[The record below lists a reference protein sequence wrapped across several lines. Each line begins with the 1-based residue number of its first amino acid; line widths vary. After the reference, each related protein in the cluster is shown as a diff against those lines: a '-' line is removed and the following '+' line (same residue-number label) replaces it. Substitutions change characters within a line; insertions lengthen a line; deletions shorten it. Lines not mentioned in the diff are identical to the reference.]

1 MMMTQLMQRWQ
12 QVSQYLTDWRDALLA
27 VETTLQ
33 QKDKSYSWQA
43 WLLPTL
49 LGLLFALQNPLLYGM
64 APAYDASLFATMGKM
79 WADGQVLYRDMIDIK
94 GPVIFLL
101 DAVGYAVGGFQGIW
115 LLETVLLIWGLNAL
129 YRTLALWGIAPLS
142 RLAGM
147 LAWMFLYAYRYYY
160 GNMTEDYTF
169 CLGLIAQ
176 YYFVRMLL
184 AERFRWQDALIPA
197 VTFGLIAMLRMNN
210 AAMWCGYYLAIFVY
224 WIWQRRW
231 QDAIRLTISG
241 VVGLLITALPLLAY
255 FVWHGV
261 LGDFWFYSFGI
272 FFGSSYGSGHSLMV
286 GFLGLARTG
295 LLLLLP
301 VLVAVVWQQKHLPD
315 TDNRRPWG
323 VLLATQLTGIAM
335 GIVANSVSGHT
346 YEHYEILFFTSAIL
360 ILPVVIQVA
369 RSGGLS
375 GQIGCRHLQ
384 LAGIATLLL
393 WLGYLLAQHIIFTW
407 SRFESPIPK
416 LTHELLVSLVAG
428 VIFTVALAGVWL
440 VTRSR
445 QLYLPAMLLLV
456 VLSVLMTLLPVTRG
470 LTKGRP
476 FDEVSGQMVEYI
488 KANTGYDD
496 LIWVDGVIP
505 QYYVWTERRPAS
517 SYLFFDNVTPPYDVR
532 TRMMDD
538 LKRNKPKFIIVKLT
552 RMEKVM
558 SGKDRDSTPSFTA
571 YYNYIQEA
579 YQPVS
584 AELPR
589 LYQLK

>member
-1 MMMTQLMQRWQ
+1 MMTQLMQRWQ
-12 QVSQYLTDWRDALLA
+12 QASQYLADRHDSLLA
-27 VETTLQ
+27 AENSLQ
-33 QKDKSYSWQA
+33 QKDKIYNWQA
-43 WLLPTL
+43 WLFPTL

-79 WADGQVLYRDMIDIK
+79 WADGSVLYRDMIDIK

-101 DAVGYAVGGFQGIW
+101 DAVGYAIGGFQGIW

-147 LAWMFLYAYRYYY
+147 LAWLFLYAYRYYY

-176 YYFVRMLL
+176 YHFVRMLL
-184 AERFRWQDALIPA
+184 AERFRWQDAAIPA

-210 AAMWCGYYLAIFVY
+210 AAMWCGYYLTLFIY
-224 WIWQRRW
+224 WAWQRRW
-231 QDAIRLTISG
+231 QDAIKLTISG
-241 VVGLLITALPLLAY
+241 VIGILLTAVPLLAY

-261 LGDFWFYSFGI
+261 LSDFWFYSFGI
-272 FFGSSYGSGHSLMV
+272 FFGNSYGSGHSLMV

-301 VLVAVVWQQKHLPD
+301 VFIGVVWQQQRVA
-315 TDNRRPWG
+315 DNTRPWHI
-323 VLLATQLTGIAM
+323 LLASQLVGLVM

-360 ILPVVIQVA
+360 ILPIVLQAA
-369 RSGGLS
+369 RSGGVDK
-375 GQIGCRHLQ
+375 QIGCRHLQ
-384 LAGIATLLL
+384 LAGIVTLVLL
-393 WLGYLLAQHIIFTW
+393 IGYLLAQHIIFTW

-416 LTHELLVSLVAG
+416 LTYELLVSLAASV
-428 VIFTVALAGVWL
+428 VVTIVLAIVWV

-445 QLYLPAMLLLV
+445 QLYLPAMIGLV
-456 VLSVLMTLLPVTRG
+456 VLALLMVVLPIGRG

-476 FDEVSGQMVEYI
+476 FDDVSAQMVEYI
-488 KANTGYDD
+488 KSHTGYDD
-496 LIWVDGVIP
+496 LIWVDGIIP

-532 TRMMDD
+532 ARMMDD

-558 SGKDRDSTPSFTA
+558 SGKDKDSTPSFMA
-571 YYNYIQEA
+571 YYNYINEA

-584 AELPR
+584 ADLPR
-589 LYQLK
+589 LYQLKQ

>member
-1 MMMTQLMQRWQ
+1 MMTQLMQRWQ
-12 QVSQYLTDWRDALLA
+12 QASQYLADWHDSLLA
-27 VETTLQ
+27 AENSLQ
-33 QKDKSYSWQA
+33 QKDKIYNWQA
-43 WLLPTL
+43 WLFPTL

-79 WADGQVLYRDMIDIK
+79 WADGSVLYRDMIDIK

-101 DAVGYAVGGFQGIW
+101 DAVGYAIGGFQGIW

-147 LAWMFLYAYRYYY
+147 LAWLFLYAYRYYY

-176 YYFVRMLL
+176 YHFVRMLL
-184 AERFRWQDALIPA
+184 AERFRWQDAAIPA

-210 AAMWCGYYLAIFVY
+210 AAMWCGYYLTLFIY
-224 WIWQRRW
+224 WAWQRRW
-231 QDAIRLTISG
+231 QDAIKLTISG
-241 VVGLLITALPLLAY
+241 VIGILLTAVPLLAY

-261 LGDFWFYSFGI
+261 LSDFWFYSFGI
-272 FFGSSYGSGHSLMV
+272 FFGNSYGSGHSLMV

-301 VLVAVVWQQKHLPD
+301 VFIGVVWQQQRVA
-315 TDNRRPWG
+315 DNTRPWHI
-323 VLLATQLTGIAM
+323 LLASQLVGLVM

-360 ILPVVIQVA
+360 ILPIVLQAA
-369 RSGGLS
+369 RSGGVDK
-375 GQIGCRHLQ
+375 QIGCRHLQ
-384 LAGIATLLL
+384 LAGIVTLVLL
-393 WLGYLLAQHIIFTW
+393 IGYLLAQHIIFTW

-416 LTHELLVSLVAG
+416 LTYELLVSLAASV
-428 VIFTVALAGVWL
+428 VVTIVLAIVWV

-445 QLYLPAMLLLV
+445 QLYLPAMIGLV
-456 VLSVLMTLLPVTRG
+456 VLALLMVVLPIGRG

-476 FDEVSGQMVEYI
+476 FDDVSAQMVEYI
-488 KANTGYDD
+488 KSHTGYDD
-496 LIWVDGVIP
+496 LIWVDGIIP

-532 TRMMDD
+532 ARMMDD

-558 SGKDRDSTPSFTA
+558 SGKDNDSTPSFMA
-571 YYNYIQEA
+571 YYNYINEA

-584 AELPR
+584 ADLPR
-589 LYQLK
+589 LYQLKQ

>member
-1 MMMTQLMQRWQ
+1 MMTQLMQRWQ
-12 QVSQYLTDWRDALLA
+12 QASQYLADWHDSLLA
-27 VETTLQ
+27 AENSLQ
-33 QKDKSYSWQA
+33 QKDKIYNWQA
-43 WLLPTL
+43 WLFPTL

-79 WADGQVLYRDMIDIK
+79 WADGSVLYRDMIDIK

-101 DAVGYAVGGFQGIW
+101 DAVGYAIGGFQGIW

-147 LAWMFLYAYRYYY
+147 LAWLFLYAYRYYY

-176 YYFVRMLL
+176 YHFVRMLL
-184 AERFRWQDALIPA
+184 AERFRWQDAAIPA

-210 AAMWCGYYLAIFVY
+210 AAMWCGYYLTLFIY
-224 WIWQRRW
+224 WAWQRRW
-231 QDAIRLTISG
+231 QDAIKLTISG
-241 VVGLLITALPLLAY
+241 VIGILLTAVPLLAY

-261 LGDFWFYSFGI
+261 LSDFWFYSFGI
-272 FFGSSYGSGHSLMV
+272 FFGNSYGSGHSLMV

-301 VLVAVVWQQKHLPD
+301 VFIGVVWQQQRVA
-315 TDNRRPWG
+315 DNTRPWHI
-323 VLLATQLTGIAM
+323 LLASQLVGLVM

-360 ILPVVIQVA
+360 ILPIVLQAA
-369 RSGGLS
+369 RSGGVDK
-375 GQIGCRHLQ
+375 QIGCRHLQ
-384 LAGIATLLL
+384 LAGIVTLVLL
-393 WLGYLLAQHIIFTW
+393 IGYLLAQHIIFTW

-416 LTHELLVSLVAG
+416 LTYELLVSLAASV
-428 VIFTVALAGVWL
+428 VVTIVLAIVWV

-445 QLYLPAMLLLV
+445 QLYLPAMTGLV
-456 VLSVLMTLLPVTRG
+456 VLALLMVVLPIGRG

-476 FDEVSGQMVEYI
+476 FDDVSAQMVEYI
-488 KANTGYDD
+488 KSHTGYDD
-496 LIWVDGVIP
+496 LIWVDGIIP

-532 TRMMDD
+532 ARMMDD

-558 SGKDRDSTPSFTA
+558 SGKDKDSTPSFMA
-571 YYNYIQEA
+571 YYNYINEA

-584 AELPR
+584 ADLPR
-589 LYQLK
+589 LYQLKQ

>member
-1 MMMTQLMQRWQ
+1 MMTQLMQRWQ
-12 QVSQYLTDWRDALLA
+12 QASQYLADWHDSLLA
-27 VETTLQ
+27 AENFLQ
-33 QKDKSYSWQA
+33 QKDKIYNWQA
-43 WLLPTL
+43 WLFPTL

-79 WADGQVLYRDMIDIK
+79 WADGSVLYRDMIDIK

-101 DAVGYAVGGFQGIW
+101 DAVGYAIGGFQGIW

-147 LAWMFLYAYRYYY
+147 LAWLFLYAYRYYY

-176 YYFVRMLL
+176 YHFVRMLL
-184 AERFRWQDALIPA
+184 AERFRWQDAAIPA

-210 AAMWCGYYLAIFVY
+210 AAMWCGYYLTLFIY
-224 WIWQRRW
+224 WAWQRRW
-231 QDAIRLTISG
+231 QDAIKLTISG
-241 VVGLLITALPLLAY
+241 VIGILLTAVPLLAY

-261 LGDFWFYSFGI
+261 LSDFWFYSFGI
-272 FFGSSYGSGHSLMV
+272 FFGNSYGSGHSLMV

-301 VLVAVVWQQKHLPD
+301 VFIGVVWQQQRVA
-315 TDNRRPWG
+315 DNTRPWHI
-323 VLLATQLTGIAM
+323 LLASQLVGLVM

-360 ILPVVIQVA
+360 ILPIVLQAA
-369 RSGGLS
+369 RSGGVDK
-375 GQIGCRHLQ
+375 QIGCRHLQ
-384 LAGIATLLL
+384 LAGIVTLVQLI
-393 WLGYLLAQHIIFTW
+393 GYLQAQPIIFTW

-416 LTHELLVSLVAG
+416 LTYELLVSLAASV
-428 VIFTVALAGVWL
+428 VVTIVLAIVWV

-445 QLYLPAMLLLV
+445 QLYLPAMIGLV
-456 VLSVLMTLLPVTRG
+456 VLALLMVVLPIGRG

-476 FDEVSGQMVEYI
+476 FDDVSAQMVEYI
-488 KANTGYDD
+488 KSHTGYDD
-496 LIWVDGVIP
+496 LIWEDGIIP

-532 TRMMDD
+532 ARMMDD

-558 SGKDRDSTPSFTA
+558 SGKDKDSTPSFMA
-571 YYNYIQEA
+571 YYNYINEA

-584 AELPR
+584 ADLPR
-589 LYQLK
+589 LYQLKQ

>member
-1 MMMTQLMQRWQ
+1 MMTQLMQRWQ
-12 QVSQYLTDWRDALLA
+12 QASQYLADWHDSLLA
-27 VETTLQ
+27 AENSLQ
-33 QKDKSYSWQA
+33 QKDKIYNWQA
-43 WLLPTL
+43 WLFPTL

-79 WADGQVLYRDMIDIK
+79 WADGSVLYRDMIDIK

-101 DAVGYAVGGFQGIW
+101 DAVGYAIGGFQGIW

-129 YRTLALWGIAPLS
+129 YRTLVLWGIAPLS

-147 LAWMFLYAYRYYY
+147 LAWLFLYAYRYYY

-176 YYFVRMLL
+176 YHFVRMLL
-184 AERFRWQDALIPA
+184 AERFRWQDAAIPA

-210 AAMWCGYYLAIFVY
+210 AAMWCGYYLTLFIY
-224 WIWQRRW
+224 WAWQRRW
-231 QDAIRLTISG
+231 QDAIKLTISG
-241 VVGLLITALPLLAY
+241 VIGILLTAVPLLAY

-261 LGDFWFYSFGI
+261 LSDFWFYSFGI
-272 FFGSSYGSGHSLMV
+272 FFGNSYGSGHSLMV

-301 VLVAVVWQQKHLPD
+301 VFIGVVWQQQRVA
-315 TDNRRPWG
+315 DNTRPWHI
-323 VLLATQLTGIAM
+323 LLASQLVGLVM

-360 ILPVVIQVA
+360 ILPIVLQAA
-369 RSGGLS
+369 RSGGVDK
-375 GQIGCRHLQ
+375 QIGCRHLQ
-384 LAGIATLLL
+384 LAGIVTLVLL
-393 WLGYLLAQHIIFTW
+393 IGYLLAQHIIFTW

-416 LTHELLVSLVAG
+416 LTYELLVSLAASV
-428 VIFTVALAGVWL
+428 VVTIVLAIVWV

-445 QLYLPAMLLLV
+445 QLYLPAMTGLV
-456 VLSVLMTLLPVTRG
+456 VLALLMVVLPIGRG

-476 FDEVSGQMVEYI
+476 FDDVSAQMVEYI
-488 KANTGYDD
+488 KSHTGYDD
-496 LIWVDGVIP
+496 LIWVDGIIP

-532 TRMMDD
+532 ARMMDD

-558 SGKDRDSTPSFTA
+558 SGKDKDSTPSFMA
-571 YYNYIQEA
+571 YYNYINEA

-584 AELPR
+584 ADLPR
-589 LYQLK
+589 LYQLKQ

>member
-1 MMMTQLMQRWQ
+1 MTACWLQKI
-12 QVSQYLTDWRDALLA
+12 
-27 VETTLQ
+27 LQ
-33 QKDKSYSWQA
+33 QKDKIYNWQA
-43 WLLPTL
+43 WLFPTL

-79 WADGQVLYRDMIDIK
+79 WADGSVLYRDMIDIK

-101 DAVGYAVGGFQGIW
+101 DAVGYAIGGFQGIW

-147 LAWMFLYAYRYYY
+147 LAWLFLYAYRYYY

-176 YYFVRMLL
+176 YHFVRMLL
-184 AERFRWQDALIPA
+184 AERFRWQDAAIPA

-210 AAMWCGYYLAIFVY
+210 AAMWCGYYLTLFIY
-224 WIWQRRW
+224 WAWQRRW
-231 QDAIRLTISG
+231 QDAIKLTISG
-241 VVGLLITALPLLAY
+241 VIGILLTAVPLLAY

-261 LGDFWFYSFGI
+261 LSDFWFYSFGI
-272 FFGSSYGSGHSLMV
+272 FFGNSYGSGHSLMV

-301 VLVAVVWQQKHLPD
+301 VFIGVVWQQQRVA
-315 TDNRRPWG
+315 DNTRPWHI
-323 VLLATQLTGIAM
+323 LLASQLVGLVM

-360 ILPVVIQVA
+360 ILPIVLQAA
-369 RSGGLS
+369 RSGGVDK
-375 GQIGCRHLQ
+375 QIGCRHLQ
-384 LAGIATLLL
+384 LAGIVTLVLL
-393 WLGYLLAQHIIFTW
+393 IGYLLAQHIIFTW

-416 LTHELLVSLVAG
+416 LTYELLVSLAASV
-428 VIFTVALAGVWL
+428 VVTIVLAIVWV

-445 QLYLPAMLLLV
+445 QLYLPAMTGLV
-456 VLSVLMTLLPVTRG
+456 VLALLMVVLPIGRG

-476 FDEVSGQMVEYI
+476 FDDVSAQMVEYI
-488 KANTGYDD
+488 KSHTSYDD
-496 LIWVDGVIP
+496 LIWVDGIIP

-532 TRMMDD
+532 ARMMDD

-558 SGKDRDSTPSFTA
+558 SGKDNDSTPSFMA
-571 YYNYIQEA
+571 YYNYINEA

-584 AELPR
+584 ADLPR
-589 LYQLK
+589 LYQLKQ

>member
-1 MMMTQLMQRWQ
+1 MMTQLMQRWQ
-12 QVSQYLTDWRDALLA
+12 QASQYLADWHDSLLA
-27 VETTLQ
+27 AENSLQ
-33 QKDKSYSWQA
+33 QKDKIYNWQA
-43 WLLPTL
+43 WLFPTL

-79 WADGQVLYRDMIDIK
+79 WADGSVLYRDMIDIK

-101 DAVGYAVGGFQGIW
+101 DAVGYAIGGFQGIW

-147 LAWMFLYAYRYYY
+147 LAWLFLYAYRYYY

-176 YYFVRMLL
+176 YHFVRMLL
-184 AERFRWQDALIPA
+184 AERFRWQDAAIPA

-210 AAMWCGYYLAIFVY
+210 AAMWCGYYLTLFIY
-224 WIWQRRW
+224 WAWQRRW
-231 QDAIRLTISG
+231 QDAIKLTISG
-241 VVGLLITALPLLAY
+241 VIGILLTAVPLLAY

-261 LGDFWFYSFGI
+261 LSDFWFYSFGI
-272 FFGSSYGSGHSLMV
+272 FFGNSYGSGHSLMV

-301 VLVAVVWQQKHLPD
+301 VFIGVVWQQQRVA
-315 TDNRRPWG
+315 DNTRPWHI
-323 VLLATQLTGIAM
+323 LLASQLVGLVM

-360 ILPVVIQVA
+360 ILPIVLQAA
-369 RSGGLS
+369 RSGGVDK
-375 GQIGCRHLQ
+375 QIGCRHLQ
-384 LAGIATLLL
+384 LAGIVTLLL
-393 WLGYLLAQHIIFTW
+393 LIGYLLAQHIIFTW

-416 LTHELLVSLVAG
+416 LTYELLVSLAASV
-428 VIFTVALAGVWL
+428 VVTIVLAIVWV

-445 QLYLPAMLLLV
+445 QLYLPAMTGLV
-456 VLSVLMTLLPVTRG
+456 VLALLMVVLPIGRG

-476 FDEVSGQMVEYI
+476 FDDVSAQMVEYI
-488 KANTGYDD
+488 KSHTGYDD
-496 LIWVDGVIP
+496 LIWVDGIIP

-532 TRMMDD
+532 ARMMDD

-558 SGKDRDSTPSFTA
+558 SGKDNDSTPSFMA
-571 YYNYIQEA
+571 YYNYINEA

-584 AELPR
+584 ADLPR
-589 LYQLK
+589 LYQLKQ

>member
-1 MMMTQLMQRWQ
+1 MMTQLMQRWQ
-12 QVSQYLTDWRDALLA
+12 QASQYLADWHDSLLA
-27 VETTLQ
+27 AENFLQ
-33 QKDKSYSWQA
+33 QKDKIYNWQA
-43 WLLPTL
+43 WLFPTL

-79 WADGQVLYRDMIDIK
+79 WADGSVLYRDMIDIK

-101 DAVGYAVGGFQGIW
+101 DAVGYAIGGFQGIW

-147 LAWMFLYAYRYYY
+147 LAWLFLYAYRYYY

-176 YYFVRMLL
+176 YHFVRMLL
-184 AERFRWQDALIPA
+184 AERFRWQDAAIPA

-210 AAMWCGYYLAIFVY
+210 AAMWCGYYLTLFIY
-224 WIWQRRW
+224 WAWQRRW
-231 QDAIRLTISG
+231 QDAIKLTISG
-241 VVGLLITALPLLAY
+241 VIGILLTAVPLLAY

-261 LGDFWFYSFGI
+261 LSDFWFYSFGI
-272 FFGSSYGSGHSLMV
+272 FFGNSYGSGHSLMV

-301 VLVAVVWQQKHLPD
+301 VFIGVVWQQQRVA
-315 TDNRRPWG
+315 DNTRPWHI
-323 VLLATQLTGIAM
+323 LLASQLVGLVM

-360 ILPVVIQVA
+360 ILPIVLQAA
-369 RSGGLS
+369 RSGGVDK
-375 GQIGCRHLQ
+375 QIGCRHLQ
-384 LAGIATLLL
+384 LAGIVTLVLL
-393 WLGYLLAQHIIFTW
+393 IGYLLAQHIIFTW

-416 LTHELLVSLVAG
+416 LTYELLVSLAASV
-428 VIFTVALAGVWL
+428 VVTIVLAIVWV

-445 QLYLPAMLLLV
+445 QLYLPAMIGLV
-456 VLSVLMTLLPVTRG
+456 VLALLMVVLPIGRG

-476 FDEVSGQMVEYI
+476 FDDVSAQMVEYI
-488 KANTGYDD
+488 KSHTGYDD
-496 LIWVDGVIP
+496 LIWVDGIIP

-532 TRMMDD
+532 ARMMDD

-558 SGKDRDSTPSFTA
+558 SGKDKDSTPSFMA
-571 YYNYIQEA
+571 YYNYINEA

-584 AELPR
+584 ADLPR
-589 LYQLK
+589 LYQLKQ

>member
-1 MMMTQLMQRWQ
+1 MMTQLMQRWQ
-12 QVSQYLTDWRDALLA
+12 QASQYLADWHDSLLA
-27 VETTLQ
+27 AENSLQ
-33 QKDKSYSWQA
+33 QKDKIYNWQA
-43 WLLPTL
+43 WLFPTL

-79 WADGQVLYRDMIDIK
+79 WADGSVLYRDMIDIK

-101 DAVGYAVGGFQGIW
+101 DAVGYAIGGFQGIW

-147 LAWMFLYAYRYYY
+147 LAWLFLYAYRYYY

-176 YYFVRMLL
+176 YHFVRMLL
-184 AERFRWQDALIPA
+184 AERFRWQDAAIPA

-210 AAMWCGYYLAIFVY
+210 AAMWCGYYLTLFIY
-224 WIWQRRW
+224 WAWQRRW
-231 QDAIRLTISG
+231 QDAIKLTISG
-241 VVGLLITALPLLAY
+241 VIGILLTAVPLLAY

-261 LGDFWFYSFGI
+261 LSDFWFYSFGI
-272 FFGSSYGSGHSLMV
+272 FFGNSYGSGHSLMV

-301 VLVAVVWQQKHLPD
+301 VFIGVVWQQQRVA
-315 TDNRRPWG
+315 DNTRPWHI
-323 VLLATQLTGIAM
+323 LLASQLVGLVM

-360 ILPVVIQVA
+360 ILPIVLQAA
-369 RSGGLS
+369 RSGGVDK
-375 GQIGCRHLQ
+375 QIGCRHLQ
-384 LAGIATLLL
+384 LAGIVTLVLL
-393 WLGYLLAQHIIFTW
+393 IGYLLAQHIIFTW

-416 LTHELLVSLVAG
+416 LTYELLVSLAASV
-428 VIFTVALAGVWL
+428 VVTIVLAIVWV

-445 QLYLPAMLLLV
+445 QLYLPAMTGLV
-456 VLSVLMTLLPVTRG
+456 VLALLMVVLPIGRG

-476 FDEVSGQMVEYI
+476 FDDVSAQMVEYI
-488 KANTGYDD
+488 KSHTSYDD
-496 LIWVDGVIP
+496 LIWVDGIIP

-532 TRMMDD
+532 ARMMDD

-558 SGKDRDSTPSFTA
+558 SGKDKDSTPSFMA
-571 YYNYIQEA
+571 YYNYINEA

-584 AELPR
+584 ADLPR
-589 LYQLK
+589 LYQLKQ

>member
-1 MMMTQLMQRWQ
+1 MMTQLMQRWQ
-12 QVSQYLTDWRDALLA
+12 QASQYLADWHDSLLA
-27 VETTLQ
+27 AENSLQ
-33 QKDKSYSWQA
+33 QKDKIYNWQA
-43 WLLPTL
+43 WLFPTL

-79 WADGQVLYRDMIDIK
+79 WADGSVLYRDMIDIK

-101 DAVGYAVGGFQGIW
+101 DAVGYAIGGFQGIW

-147 LAWMFLYAYRYYY
+147 LAWLFLYAYRYYY

-176 YYFVRMLL
+176 YHFVRMLL
-184 AERFRWQDALIPA
+184 AERFRWQDAAIPA

-210 AAMWCGYYLAIFVY
+210 AAMWCGYYLTLFIY
-224 WIWQRRW
+224 WAWQRRW
-231 QDAIRLTISG
+231 QDAIKLTISG
-241 VVGLLITALPLLAY
+241 VIGILLTAVPLLAY

-261 LGDFWFYSFGI
+261 LSDFWFYSFGI
-272 FFGSSYGSGHSLMV
+272 FFGNSYGSGHSLMV

-301 VLVAVVWQQKHLPD
+301 VFIGVVWQQQRVA
-315 TDNRRPWG
+315 DNTRPWHI
-323 VLLATQLTGIAM
+323 LLASQFVGLVM

-360 ILPVVIQVA
+360 ILPIVLQAA
-369 RSGGLS
+369 RSGGVDK
-375 GQIGCRHLQ
+375 QIGCRHLQ
-384 LAGIATLLL
+384 LAGIVTLVLL
-393 WLGYLLAQHIIFTW
+393 IGYLLAQHIIFTW

-416 LTHELLVSLVAG
+416 LTYELLVSLAASV
-428 VIFTVALAGVWL
+428 VVTIVLAIVWV

-445 QLYLPAMLLLV
+445 QLYLPAMTGLV
-456 VLSVLMTLLPVTRG
+456 VLALLMVVLPIGRG

-476 FDEVSGQMVEYI
+476 FDDVSAQMVEYI
-488 KANTGYDD
+488 KSHTSYDD
-496 LIWVDGVIP
+496 LIWVDGIIP

-532 TRMMDD
+532 ARMMDD

-558 SGKDRDSTPSFTA
+558 SGKDKDSTPSFMA
-571 YYNYIQEA
+571 YYNYINEA

-584 AELPR
+584 ADLPR
-589 LYQLK
+589 LYQLKQ

>member
-1 MMMTQLMQRWQ
+1 MMTQLMQRWQ
-12 QVSQYLTDWRDALLA
+12 QASQYLADWHDSLLA
-27 VETTLQ
+27 AENSLQ
-33 QKDKSYSWQA
+33 QKDKIYNWQA
-43 WLLPTL
+43 WLFPTL

-79 WADGQVLYRDMIDIK
+79 WADGSVLYRDMIDIK

-101 DAVGYAVGGFQGIW
+101 DAVGYAIGGFQGIW

-147 LAWMFLYAYRYYY
+147 LAWLFLYAYRYYY

-176 YYFVRMLL
+176 YHFVRMLL
-184 AERFRWQDALIPA
+184 AERFRWQDAAIPA

-210 AAMWCGYYLAIFVY
+210 AAMWCGYYLTLFIY
-224 WIWQRRW
+224 WAWQRRW
-231 QDAIRLTISG
+231 QDAIKLTISG
-241 VVGLLITALPLLAY
+241 VIGILLTAVPLLAY

-261 LGDFWFYSFGI
+261 LSDFWFYSFGI
-272 FFGSSYGSGHSLMV
+272 FFGNSYGSGHSLMV

-301 VLVAVVWQQKHLPD
+301 VFIGVVWQQQRVA
-315 TDNRRPWG
+315 DNTRPWHI
-323 VLLATQLTGIAM
+323 LLASQLVGLVM

-360 ILPVVIQVA
+360 ILPIVLQAA
-369 RSGGLS
+369 RSGGVDK
-375 GQIGCRHLQ
+375 QIGCRHLQ
-384 LAGIATLLL
+384 LAGIVTLLL
-393 WLGYLLAQHIIFTW
+393 LIGYLLAQHIIFTW

-416 LTHELLVSLVAG
+416 LTYELLVSLAASV
-428 VIFTVALAGVWL
+428 VVTIVLAIVWV

-445 QLYLPAMLLLV
+445 QLYLPAMTGLV
-456 VLSVLMTLLPVTRG
+456 VLALLMVVLPIGRG

-476 FDEVSGQMVEYI
+476 FDDVSAQMVEYI
-488 KANTGYDD
+488 KSHTGYDD
-496 LIWVDGVIP
+496 LIWVDGIIP

-532 TRMMDD
+532 ARMMDD

-558 SGKDRDSTPSFTA
+558 SGKDKDSTPSFMA
-571 YYNYIQEA
+571 YYNYINEA

-584 AELPR
+584 ADLPR
-589 LYQLK
+589 LYQLKQ

>member
-1 MMMTQLMQRWQ
+1 MMTQLMQRWQ
-12 QVSQYLTDWRDALLA
+12 QASQYLADWHDSLLA
-27 VETTLQ
+27 AENSLQ
-33 QKDKSYSWQA
+33 QKDKIYNWQA
-43 WLLPTL
+43 WLFPTL

-79 WADGQVLYRDMIDIK
+79 WADGSVLYRDMIDIK

-101 DAVGYAVGGFQGIW
+101 DAVGYAIGGFQGIW

-147 LAWMFLYAYRYYY
+147 LAWLFLYAYRYYY

-176 YYFVRMLL
+176 YHFVRMLL
-184 AERFRWQDALIPA
+184 AERFRWQDAAIPA

-210 AAMWCGYYLAIFVY
+210 AAMWCGYYLTLFIY
-224 WIWQRRW
+224 WAWQRRW
-231 QDAIRLTISG
+231 QDAIKLTISG
-241 VVGLLITALPLLAY
+241 VIGILLTAVPLLAY

-261 LGDFWFYSFGI
+261 LSDFWFYSFGI
-272 FFGSSYGSGHSLMV
+272 FFGNSYGSGHSLMV

-301 VLVAVVWQQKHLPD
+301 VFIGVVWQQQRVA
-315 TDNRRPWG
+315 DNTRPWHI
-323 VLLATQLTGIAM
+323 LLASQLVGLVM

-360 ILPVVIQVA
+360 ILPIVLQAA
-369 RSGGLS
+369 RSGGVDK
-375 GQIGCRHLQ
+375 QIGCRHLQ
-384 LAGIATLLL
+384 LAGIVTLVLL
-393 WLGYLLAQHIIFTW
+393 IGYLLAQHIIFTW

-416 LTHELLVSLVAG
+416 LTYELLVSLAASV
-428 VIFTVALAGVWL
+428 VVTIVLAIVWV

-445 QLYLPAMLLLV
+445 QLYLPAMIGLV
-456 VLSVLMTLLPVTRG
+456 VLALLMVVLPIGRG

-476 FDEVSGQMVEYI
+476 FDDVSAQMVEYI
-488 KANTGYDD
+488 KSHTGYDD
-496 LIWVDGVIP
+496 LIWVDGIIP

-532 TRMMDD
+532 ARMMDD

-558 SGKDRDSTPSFTA
+558 SGKDKDSTPSFMA
-571 YYNYIQEA
+571 YYNYINEA

-584 AELPR
+584 ADLPR
-589 LYQLK
+589 LYQLKQ

>member
-1 MMMTQLMQRWQ
+1 MMTQLMQRWQ
-12 QVSQYLTDWRDALLA
+12 QASQYLADWHDSLLA
-27 VETTLQ
+27 AENSLQ
-33 QKDKSYSWQA
+33 QKDKIYNWQA
-43 WLLPTL
+43 WLFPTL

-79 WADGQVLYRDMIDIK
+79 WADGSVLYRDMIDIK

-101 DAVGYAVGGFQGIW
+101 DAVGYAIGGFQGIW

-147 LAWMFLYAYRYYY
+147 LAWLFLYAYRYYY

-176 YYFVRMLL
+176 YHFVRMLL
-184 AERFRWQDALIPA
+184 AERFRWQDAAIPA

-210 AAMWCGYYLAIFVY
+210 AAMWCGYYLTLFIY
-224 WIWQRRW
+224 WAWQRRW
-231 QDAIRLTISG
+231 QDAIKLTISG
-241 VVGLLITALPLLAY
+241 VIGILLTAVPLLAY

-261 LGDFWFYSFGI
+261 LSDFWFYSFGI
-272 FFGSSYGSGHSLMV
+272 LFGNSYGSGHSLMV

-301 VLVAVVWQQKHLPD
+301 VFIGVVWQQQRVA
-315 TDNRRPWG
+315 DNTRPWHI
-323 VLLATQLTGIAM
+323 LLASQLVGIVM

-360 ILPVVIQVA
+360 ILPIVLQAA
-369 RSGGLS
+369 RSGGVDK
-375 GQIGCRHLQ
+375 QIGCRHLQ
-384 LAGIATLLL
+384 LAGIVTLVLL
-393 WLGYLLAQHIIFTW
+393 IGYLLAQHIIFTW

-416 LTHELLVSLVAG
+416 LTYELLVSLAASV
-428 VIFTVALAGVWL
+428 VVTIVLAIVWV

-445 QLYLPAMLLLV
+445 QLYLPAMTGLV
-456 VLSVLMTLLPVTRG
+456 VLALLMVVLPIGRG
-470 LTKGRP
+470 LSKGRP
-476 FDEVSGQMVEYI
+476 FDDVSAQMVEYI
-488 KANTGYDD
+488 KSHTGYDD
-496 LIWVDGVIP
+496 LIWVDGIIP

-532 TRMMDD
+532 ARMMDD

-558 SGKDRDSTPSFTA
+558 SGKDNDSTPSFMA
-571 YYNYIQEA
+571 YYNYINEA

-584 AELPR
+584 ADLPR
-589 LYQLK
+589 LYQLKQ

>member
-1 MMMTQLMQRWQ
+1 MMTQLMQRWQ
-12 QVSQYLTDWRDALLA
+12 QASQYLADWHDSLLA
-27 VETTLQ
+27 AENFLQ
-33 QKDKSYSWQA
+33 QKDKIYNWQA
-43 WLLPTL
+43 WLFPTL

-79 WADGQVLYRDMIDIK
+79 WADGSVLYRDMIDIK

-101 DAVGYAVGGFQGIW
+101 DAVGYAIGGFQGIW

-147 LAWMFLYAYRYYY
+147 LAWLFLYAYRYYY

-176 YYFVRMLL
+176 YHFVRMLL
-184 AERFRWQDALIPA
+184 AERFRWQDAAIPA

-210 AAMWCGYYLAIFVY
+210 AAMWCGYYLTLFIY
-224 WIWQRRW
+224 WAWQCRW
-231 QDAIRLTISG
+231 QDAIKLTISG
-241 VVGLLITALPLLAY
+241 VIGILLTAVPLLAY

-261 LGDFWFYSFGI
+261 LSDFWFYSFGI
-272 FFGSSYGSGHSLMV
+272 FFGNSYGSGHSLMV

-301 VLVAVVWQQKHLPD
+301 VFIGVVWQQQRVA
-315 TDNRRPWG
+315 DNTRPWHI
-323 VLLATQLTGIAM
+323 LLASQLVGLVM

-360 ILPVVIQVA
+360 ILPIVLQAA
-369 RSGGLS
+369 RSGGVDK
-375 GQIGCRHLQ
+375 QIGCRHLQ
-384 LAGIATLLL
+384 LAGIVTLVLL
-393 WLGYLLAQHIIFTW
+393 IGYLLAQHIIFTW

-416 LTHELLVSLVAG
+416 LTYELLVSLAASV
-428 VIFTVALAGVWL
+428 VVTIVLAIVWV

-445 QLYLPAMLLLV
+445 QLYLPAMTGLV
-456 VLSVLMTLLPVTRG
+456 VLALLMVVLPIGRG

-476 FDEVSGQMVEYI
+476 FDDVSAQMVEYI
-488 KANTGYDD
+488 KSHTGYDD
-496 LIWVDGVIP
+496 LIWVDGIIP

-532 TRMMDD
+532 ARMMDD

-558 SGKDRDSTPSFTA
+558 SGKDKDSTPSFMA
-571 YYNYIQEA
+571 YYNYINEA

-584 AELPR
+584 ADLPR
-589 LYQLK
+589 LYQLKQ

>member
-1 MMMTQLMQRWQ
+1 MMTQLMQRWQ
-12 QVSQYLTDWRDALLA
+12 QASQYLADWHDSLLA
-27 VETTLQ
+27 AENFLQ
-33 QKDKSYSWQA
+33 QKDKIYNWQA
-43 WLLPTL
+43 WLFPTL

-79 WADGQVLYRDMIDIK
+79 WADGSVLYRDMIDIK

-101 DAVGYAVGGFQGIW
+101 DAVGYAIGGFQGIW

-147 LAWMFLYAYRYYY
+147 LAWLFLYAYRYYY

-176 YYFVRMLL
+176 YHFVRMLL
-184 AERFRWQDALIPA
+184 AERFRWQDAAIPA

-210 AAMWCGYYLAIFVY
+210 AAMWCGYYLTLFIY
-224 WIWQRRW
+224 WAWQRRW
-231 QDAIRLTISG
+231 QDAIKLTISG
-241 VVGLLITALPLLAY
+241 VIGILLTAVPLLAY

-261 LGDFWFYSFGI
+261 LSDFWFYSFGI
-272 FFGSSYGSGHSLMV
+272 FFGNSYGSGHSLMV

-301 VLVAVVWQQKHLPD
+301 VFIGVVWQQQRVA
-315 TDNRRPWG
+315 DNTRPWHI
-323 VLLATQLTGIAM
+323 LLASQLVGLVM

-360 ILPVVIQVA
+360 ILPIVLQAA
-369 RSGGLS
+369 RSGGVDK
-375 GQIGCRHLQ
+375 QIGCRHLQ
-384 LAGIATLLL
+384 LAGIVTLVLL
-393 WLGYLLAQHIIFTW
+393 IGYLLAQHIIFTW

-416 LTHELLVSLVAG
+416 LTYELLVSLAASVVVTIVL
-428 VIFTVALAGVWL
+428 VIVWV

-445 QLYLPAMLLLV
+445 QLYLPAMIGLV
-456 VLSVLMTLLPVTRG
+456 VLALLMVVLPIGRG

-476 FDEVSGQMVEYI
+476 FDDVSAQMVEYI
-488 KANTGYDD
+488 KSHTSYDD
-496 LIWVDGVIP
+496 LIWVDGIIP

-532 TRMMDD
+532 ARMMDD

-558 SGKDRDSTPSFTA
+558 SGKDKDSTPSFMA
-571 YYNYIQEA
+571 YYNYINEA

-584 AELPR
+584 ADLPR
-589 LYQLK
+589 LYQLKQ

>member
-1 MMMTQLMQRWQ
+1 MQRWQ
-12 QVSQYLTDWRDALLA
+12 QASQYLADWHDSLLA
-27 VETTLQ
+27 AENSLQ
-33 QKDKSYSWQA
+33 QKDKIYNWQA
-43 WLLPTL
+43 WLFPTL

-79 WADGQVLYRDMIDIK
+79 WADGSVLYRDMIDIK

-101 DAVGYAVGGFQGIW
+101 DAVGYAIGGFQGIW

-147 LAWMFLYAYRYYY
+147 LAWLFLYAYRYYY

-176 YYFVRMLL
+176 YHFVRMLL
-184 AERFRWQDALIPA
+184 AERFRWQDAAIPA

-210 AAMWCGYYLAIFVY
+210 AAMWCGYYLTLFIY
-224 WIWQRRW
+224 WAWQRRW
-231 QDAIRLTISG
+231 QDAIKLTISG
-241 VVGLLITALPLLAY
+241 VIGILLTAVPLLAY

-261 LGDFWFYSFGI
+261 LSDFWFYSFGI
-272 FFGSSYGSGHSLMV
+272 FFGNSYGSGHSLMV

-301 VLVAVVWQQKHLPD
+301 VFIGVVWQQQRVA
-315 TDNRRPWG
+315 DNTRPWHI
-323 VLLATQLTGIAM
+323 LLASQLVGLVM

-360 ILPVVIQVA
+360 ILPIVLQAA
-369 RSGGLS
+369 RSGGVDK
-375 GQIGCRHLQ
+375 QIGCRHLQ
-384 LAGIATLLL
+384 LAGIVTLVLL
-393 WLGYLLAQHIIFTW
+393 IGYLLAQHIIFTW

-416 LTHELLVSLVAG
+416 LTYELLVSLAASV
-428 VIFTVALAGVWL
+428 VVTIVLAIVWV

-445 QLYLPAMLLLV
+445 QLYLPAMTGLV
-456 VLSVLMTLLPVTRG
+456 VLALLMVVLPIGRG

-476 FDEVSGQMVEYI
+476 FDDVSAQMVEYI
-488 KANTGYDD
+488 KSHTGYDD
-496 LIWVDGVIP
+496 LIWVDGIIP

-532 TRMMDD
+532 ARMMDD

-558 SGKDRDSTPSFTA
+558 SGKDKDSTPSFMA
-571 YYNYIQEA
+571 YYNYINEA

-584 AELPR
+584 ADLPR
-589 LYQLK
+589 LYQLKQ

>member
-1 MMMTQLMQRWQ
+1 MMTQLMQRWQ
-12 QVSQYLTDWRDALLA
+12 QASQYLADWHDSLLA
-27 VETTLQ
+27 AENFLQ
-33 QKDKSYSWQA
+33 QKDKIYNWQA
-43 WLLPTL
+43 WLFPTL

-79 WADGQVLYRDMIDIK
+79 WADGSVLYRDMIDIK

-101 DAVGYAVGGFQGIW
+101 DAVGYAIGGFQGIW

-147 LAWMFLYAYRYYY
+147 LAWLFLYAYRYYY

-176 YYFVRMLL
+176 YHFVRMLL
-184 AERFRWQDALIPA
+184 AERFRWQDAAIPA

-210 AAMWCGYYLAIFVY
+210 AAMWCGYYLTLFIY
-224 WIWQRRW
+224 WAWQRRW
-231 QDAIRLTISG
+231 QDAIKLTISG
-241 VVGLLITALPLLAY
+241 VIGILLTAVPLLAY

-261 LGDFWFYSFGI
+261 LSDFWFYSFGI
-272 FFGSSYGSGHSLMV
+272 FFGNSYGSGHSLMV

-301 VLVAVVWQQKHLPD
+301 VFIGVVWQQQRVA
-315 TDNRRPWG
+315 DNTRPWHI
-323 VLLATQLTGIAM
+323 LLASQLVGLVM

-360 ILPVVIQVA
+360 ILPIVLQAA
-369 RSGGLS
+369 RSGGVDK
-375 GQIGCRHLQ
+375 QIGCRHLQ
-384 LAGIATLLL
+384 LAGIVTLVLL
-393 WLGYLLAQHIIFTW
+393 IGYLLAQHIIFTW

-416 LTHELLVSLVAG
+416 LTYELLVSLAASV
-428 VIFTVALAGVWL
+428 VVTIVLAIVWV

-445 QLYLPAMLLLV
+445 QLYLPAMTGLV
-456 VLSVLMTLLPVTRG
+456 VLALLMVVLPIGRG

-476 FDEVSGQMVEYI
+476 FDDVSAQMVEYI
-488 KANTGYDD
+488 KSHTSYDD
-496 LIWVDGVIP
+496 LIWVDGIIP

-532 TRMMDD
+532 ARMMDD

-558 SGKDRDSTPSFTA
+558 SGKDKDSTPSFMA
-571 YYNYIQEA
+571 YYNYINEA

-584 AELPR
+584 ADLPR
-589 LYQLK
+589 LYQLKQ

>member
-1 MMMTQLMQRWQ
+1 MMTQLMQRWQ
-12 QVSQYLTDWRDALLA
+12 QASQYLADWHDSLLA
-27 VETTLQ
+27 AENSLQ
-33 QKDKSYSWQA
+33 QKDKIYNWQA
-43 WLLPTL
+43 WLFPTL

-79 WADGQVLYRDMIDIK
+79 WADGSVLYRDMIDIK

-101 DAVGYAVGGFQGIW
+101 DAVGYAIGGFQGIW

-147 LAWMFLYAYRYYY
+147 LAWLFLYAYRYYY

-176 YYFVRMLL
+176 YHFVRMLL
-184 AERFRWQDALIPA
+184 AERFRWQDAVIPA

-210 AAMWCGYYLAIFVY
+210 AAMWCGYYLTLFIY
-224 WIWQRRW
+224 WAWQRRW
-231 QDAIRLTISG
+231 QDAIKLTISG
-241 VVGLLITALPLLAY
+241 VIGILLTAVPLLAY

-261 LGDFWFYSFGI
+261 LSDFWFYSFGI
-272 FFGSSYGSGHSLMV
+272 FFGNSYGSGHSLMV

-301 VLVAVVWQQKHLPD
+301 VFIGVVWQQQRVA
-315 TDNRRPWG
+315 DNTRPWHI
-323 VLLATQLTGIAM
+323 LLASQLVGLVM

-360 ILPVVIQVA
+360 ILPIVLQAA
-369 RSGGLS
+369 RSGGVDK
-375 GQIGCRHLQ
+375 QIGCRHLQ
-384 LAGIATLLL
+384 LAGIVTLVLL
-393 WLGYLLAQHIIFTW
+393 IGYLLAQHIIFTW

-416 LTHELLVSLVAG
+416 LTYELLVSLAASV
-428 VIFTVALAGVWL
+428 VVTIVLAIVWV

-445 QLYLPAMLLLV
+445 QLYLPAMIGLV
-456 VLSVLMTLLPVTRG
+456 VLALLMVVLPIGRG

-476 FDEVSGQMVEYI
+476 FDDVSAQMVEYI
-488 KANTGYDD
+488 KSHTSYDD
-496 LIWVDGVIP
+496 LIWVDGIIP

-532 TRMMDD
+532 ARMMDD

-558 SGKDRDSTPSFTA
+558 SGKDNDSTPSFMA
-571 YYNYIQEA
+571 YYNYINEA

-584 AELPR
+584 ADLPR
-589 LYQLK
+589 LYQLKQ

>member
-1 MMMTQLMQRWQ
+1 MMTQLMQRWQ
-12 QVSQYLTDWRDALLA
+12 QASQYLADWHDSLLA
-27 VETTLQ
+27 AENSLQ
-33 QKDKSYSWQA
+33 QKDKIYNWQA
-43 WLLPTL
+43 WLFPTL

-79 WADGQVLYRDMIDIK
+79 WADGSVLYRDMIDIK

-101 DAVGYAVGGFQGIW
+101 DAVGYAIGGFQGIW

-147 LAWMFLYAYRYYY
+147 LAWLFLYAYRYYY

-176 YYFVRMLL
+176 YHFVRMLL
-184 AERFRWQDALIPA
+184 AERFRWQDAAIPA

-210 AAMWCGYYLAIFVY
+210 AAMWCGYYLTLFIY
-224 WIWQRRW
+224 WAWQRRW
-231 QDAIRLTISG
+231 QDAIKLTISG
-241 VVGLLITALPLLAY
+241 VIGILLTAVPLLAY

-261 LGDFWFYSFGI
+261 LSDFWFYSFGI
-272 FFGSSYGSGHSLMV
+272 FFGNSYGSGHSLMV

-301 VLVAVVWQQKHLPD
+301 VFIGVVWQQQRVA
-315 TDNRRPWG
+315 DNTRPWHI
-323 VLLATQLTGIAM
+323 LLASQLVGLVM

-360 ILPVVIQVA
+360 ILPIVLQAA
-369 RSGGLS
+369 RSGGVDK
-375 GQIGCRHLQ
+375 QIGCRHLQ
-384 LAGIATLLL
+384 LAGIVTLVLL
-393 WLGYLLAQHIIFTW
+393 IGYLLAQHIIFTW

-416 LTHELLVSLVAG
+416 LTYELLVSLAASV
-428 VIFTVALAGVWL
+428 VVTIVLAIVWV

-445 QLYLPAMLLLV
+445 QLYLPAMIGLV
-456 VLSVLMTLLPVTRG
+456 VLALLMVVLPIGRG

-476 FDEVSGQMVEYI
+476 FDDVSAQMVEYI
-488 KANTGYDD
+488 KSHTSYDD
-496 LIWVDGVIP
+496 LIWVDGIIP

-532 TRMMDD
+532 ARMMDD

-558 SGKDRDSTPSFTA
+558 SGKDKDSTPSFMA
-571 YYNYIQEA
+571 YYNYINEA

-584 AELPR
+584 ADLPR
-589 LYQLK
+589 LYQLKQ

>member
-1 MMMTQLMQRWQ
+1 MMTQLMQRWQ
-12 QVSQYLTDWRDALLA
+12 QASQYLADWHDSLLA
-27 VETTLQ
+27 AENSLQ
-33 QKDKSYSWQA
+33 QKDKIYNWQA
-43 WLLPTL
+43 WLFPTL

-79 WADGQVLYRDMIDIK
+79 WADGSVLYRDMIDIK

-101 DAVGYAVGGFQGIW
+101 DAVGYAIGGFQGIW

-147 LAWMFLYAYRYYY
+147 LAWLFLYAYRYYY

-176 YYFVRMLL
+176 YHFVRMLL
-184 AERFRWQDALIPA
+184 AERFRWQDAAIPA

-210 AAMWCGYYLAIFVY
+210 AAMWCGYYLTLFIY
-224 WIWQRRW
+224 WAWQRRW
-231 QDAIRLTISG
+231 QDAIKLTISG
-241 VVGLLITALPLLAY
+241 VIGILLTAVPLLAY

-261 LGDFWFYSFGI
+261 LSDFWFYSFGI
-272 FFGSSYGSGHSLMV
+272 FFGNSYGSGQSLMV

-301 VLVAVVWQQKHLPD
+301 VFIGVVWQQQRVA
-315 TDNRRPWG
+315 DNTRPWHI
-323 VLLATQLTGIAM
+323 LLASQLVGLVM

-360 ILPVVIQVA
+360 ILPIVLQAA
-369 RSGGLS
+369 RSGGVDK
-375 GQIGCRHLQ
+375 QIGCRHLQ
-384 LAGIATLLL
+384 LAGIVTLVLL
-393 WLGYLLAQHIIFTW
+393 IGYLLAQHIIFTW

-416 LTHELLVSLVAG
+416 LTYELLVSLAASV
-428 VIFTVALAGVWL
+428 VVTIVLAIVWV

-445 QLYLPAMLLLV
+445 QLYLPAMTGLV
-456 VLSVLMTLLPVTRG
+456 VLALLMVVLPIGRG

-476 FDEVSGQMVEYI
+476 FDDVSAQMVEYI
-488 KANTGYDD
+488 KSHTSYDD
-496 LIWVDGVIP
+496 LIWVDGIIP

-532 TRMMDD
+532 ARMMDD

-558 SGKDRDSTPSFTA
+558 SGKDKDSTPSFMA
-571 YYNYIQEA
+571 YYNYINEA

-584 AELPR
+584 ADLPR
-589 LYQLK
+589 LYQLKQ

>member
-1 MMMTQLMQRWQ
+1 MMTQLMQRWQ
-12 QVSQYLTDWRDALLA
+12 QASQYLADWHDSLLA
-27 VETTLQ
+27 AENSLQ
-33 QKDKSYSWQA
+33 QKDKIYNWQA
-43 WLLPTL
+43 WLFPTL

-79 WADGQVLYRDMIDIK
+79 WADGSVLYRDMIDIK

-101 DAVGYAVGGFQGIW
+101 DAVGYAIGGFQGIW

-147 LAWMFLYAYRYYY
+147 LAWLFLYAYRYYY

-176 YYFVRMLL
+176 YHFVRMLL
-184 AERFRWQDALIPA
+184 AERFRWQDAAIPA

-210 AAMWCGYYLAIFVY
+210 AAMWCGYYLTLFIY
-224 WIWQRRW
+224 WAWQRRW
-231 QDAIRLTISG
+231 QDAIKLTISG
-241 VVGLLITALPLLAY
+241 VIGILLTAVPLLAY

-261 LGDFWFYSFGI
+261 LSDFWFYSFGI
-272 FFGSSYGSGHSLMV
+272 FFGNSYGSGHSLMV

-301 VLVAVVWQQKHLPD
+301 VFIGVVWQQQRVA
-315 TDNRRPWG
+315 DNTRPWHI
-323 VLLATQLTGIAM
+323 LLASQLVGLVM

-360 ILPVVIQVA
+360 ILPIVLQAA
-369 RSGGLS
+369 RSGGVDK
-375 GQIGCRHLQ
+375 QIGCRHLQ
-384 LAGIATLLL
+384 LAGIVTLVLL
-393 WLGYLLAQHIIFTW
+393 IGYLLAQHIIFTW
-407 SRFESPIPK
+407 SRFESQIPK
-416 LTHELLVSLVAG
+416 LTYELLVSLAASV
-428 VIFTVALAGVWL
+428 VVTIVLAIVWV

-445 QLYLPAMLLLV
+445 QLYLPAMTGLV
-456 VLSVLMTLLPVTRG
+456 VLALLMVVLPIGRG

-476 FDEVSGQMVEYI
+476 FDDVSAQMVEYI
-488 KANTGYDD
+488 KSHTGYDD
-496 LIWVDGVIP
+496 LIWVDGIIP

-532 TRMMDD
+532 ARMMDD

-558 SGKDRDSTPSFTA
+558 SGKDKDSTPSFMA
-571 YYNYIQEA
+571 YYNYINEA

-584 AELPR
+584 ADLPR
-589 LYQLK
+589 LYQLKQ

>member
-1 MMMTQLMQRWQ
+1 MMTQLMQRWQ
-12 QVSQYLTDWRDALLA
+12 QASQYLADWHDSLLA
-27 VETTLQ
+27 AENSLQ
-33 QKDKSYSWQA
+33 QKDKIYNWQA
-43 WLLPTL
+43 WLFPTL

-79 WADGQVLYRDMIDIK
+79 WADGSVLYRDMIDIK

-101 DAVGYAVGGFQGIW
+101 DAVGYAIGGFQGIW

-147 LAWMFLYAYRYYY
+147 LAWLFLYAYRYYY

-176 YYFVRMLL
+176 YHFVRMLL
-184 AERFRWQDALIPA
+184 AERFRWQDAVIPA

-210 AAMWCGYYLAIFVY
+210 AAMWCGYYLTLFIY
-224 WIWQRRW
+224 WAWQRRW
-231 QDAIRLTISG
+231 QDAIKLTISG
-241 VVGLLITALPLLAY
+241 VIGILLTAVPLLAY

-261 LGDFWFYSFGI
+261 LSDFWFYSFGI
-272 FFGSSYGSGHSLMV
+272 FFGNSYGSGHSLMV

-301 VLVAVVWQQKHLPD
+301 VFIGVVWQQQRVA
-315 TDNRRPWG
+315 DNTRPWHI
-323 VLLATQLTGIAM
+323 LLASQLVGLVM

-360 ILPVVIQVA
+360 ILPIVLQAA
-369 RSGGLS
+369 RSGGVDK
-375 GQIGCRHLQ
+375 QIGCRHLQ
-384 LAGIATLLL
+384 LAGIVTLVLL
-393 WLGYLLAQHIIFTW
+393 IGYLLAQHIIFTW

-416 LTHELLVSLVAG
+416 LTYELLVSLAASV
-428 VIFTVALAGVWL
+428 VVTIVLAIVWV

-445 QLYLPAMLLLV
+445 QLYLPAMIGLV
-456 VLSVLMTLLPVTRG
+456 VLALLMVVLPIGRG

-476 FDEVSGQMVEYI
+476 FDDVSAQMVEYI
-488 KANTGYDD
+488 KSHTSYDD
-496 LIWVDGVIP
+496 LIWVDGIIP

-532 TRMMDD
+532 ARMMDD

-558 SGKDRDSTPSFTA
+558 SGKDKDSTPSFMA
-571 YYNYIQEA
+571 YYNYINEA

-584 AELPR
+584 ADLPR
-589 LYQLK
+589 LYQLKQ

>member
-1 MMMTQLMQRWQ
+1 MMTQLMQRWQ
-12 QVSQYLTDWRDALLA
+12 QASQYLADWHDSLLA
-27 VETTLQ
+27 AENSLQ
-33 QKDKSYSWQA
+33 QKDKIYNWQA
-43 WLLPTL
+43 WLFPTL

-79 WADGQVLYRDMIDIK
+79 WADGSVLYRDMIDIK

-101 DAVGYAVGGFQGIW
+101 DAVGYAIGGFQGIW

-147 LAWMFLYAYRYYY
+147 LAWLFLYAYRYYY

-176 YYFVRMLL
+176 YHFVRMLL
-184 AERFRWQDALIPA
+184 AERFRWQDAVIPA

-210 AAMWCGYYLAIFVY
+210 AAMWCGYYLTLFIY
-224 WIWQRRW
+224 WAWQRRW
-231 QDAIRLTISG
+231 QDAIKLTISG
-241 VVGLLITALPLLAY
+241 VIGILLTAVPLLAY

-261 LGDFWFYSFGI
+261 LSDFWFYSFGI
-272 FFGSSYGSGHSLMV
+272 FFGNSYGSGHSLMV

-301 VLVAVVWQQKHLPD
+301 VFIGVVWQQQRVA
-315 TDNRRPWG
+315 DNTRPWHI
-323 VLLATQLTGIAM
+323 LLASQLVGLVM

-360 ILPVVIQVA
+360 ILPIVLQAA
-369 RSGGLS
+369 RSGGVDK
-375 GQIGCRHLQ
+375 QIGCRHLQ
-384 LAGIATLLL
+384 LAGIVTLVLL
-393 WLGYLLAQHIIFTW
+393 IGYLLAQHIIFTW

-416 LTHELLVSLVAG
+416 LTYELLVSLAASV
-428 VIFTVALAGVWL
+428 VVTIVLAIVWV

-445 QLYLPAMLLLV
+445 QLYLPAMTGLV
-456 VLSVLMTLLPVTRG
+456 VLALLMVVLPIGRG

-476 FDEVSGQMVEYI
+476 FDDVSAQMVEYI
-488 KANTGYDD
+488 KSHTSYDD
-496 LIWVDGVIP
+496 LIWVDGIIP

-532 TRMMDD
+532 ARMMDD

-558 SGKDRDSTPSFTA
+558 SGKDKDSTPSFMA
-571 YYNYIQEA
+571 YYNYINEA

-584 AELPR
+584 ADLPR
-589 LYQLK
+589 LYQLKQ

>member
-1 MMMTQLMQRWQ
+1 MMTQLMQRWQ
-12 QVSQYLTDWRDALLA
+12 QASQYLADWHDSLLA
-27 VETTLQ
+27 AENFLQ
-33 QKDKSYSWQA
+33 QKDKIYNWQA
-43 WLLPTL
+43 WLFPTL

-79 WADGQVLYRDMIDIK
+79 WADGSVLYRDMIDIK

-101 DAVGYAVGGFQGIW
+101 DAVGYAIGGFQGIW

-147 LAWMFLYAYRYYY
+147 LAWLFLYAYRYYY

-176 YYFVRMLL
+176 YHFVRMLL
-184 AERFRWQDALIPA
+184 AERFRWQDAAIPA

-210 AAMWCGYYLAIFVY
+210 AAMWCGYYLTLFIY
-224 WIWQRRW
+224 WAWQRRW
-231 QDAIRLTISG
+231 QDAIKLTISG
-241 VVGLLITALPLLAY
+241 VIGILLTAVPLLAY

-261 LGDFWFYSFGI
+261 LSDFWFYSFGI
-272 FFGSSYGSGHSLMV
+272 FFGNSYGSGHSLMV

-301 VLVAVVWQQKHLPD
+301 VFIGVVWQQQRVA
-315 TDNRRPWG
+315 DNTRPWHI
-323 VLLATQLTGIAM
+323 LLASQLVGLVM

-360 ILPVVIQVA
+360 ILPIVLQAA
-369 RSGGLS
+369 RSGGVDK
-375 GQIGCRHLQ
+375 QIGCRHLQ
-384 LAGIATLLL
+384 LAGIVTLVLL
-393 WLGYLLAQHIIFTW
+393 IGYLLAQHIIFTW

-416 LTHELLVSLVAG
+416 LTYELLVSLAASV
-428 VIFTVALAGVWL
+428 VVTIVLAIVWV

-445 QLYLPAMLLLV
+445 QLYLPAMTGLV
-456 VLSVLMTLLPVTRG
+456 VLALLMVVLPIGRG

-476 FDEVSGQMVEYI
+476 FDDVSAQMVEYI
-488 KANTGYDD
+488 KSHTGYDD
-496 LIWVDGVIP
+496 LIWVDGIIP

-532 TRMMDD
+532 ARMMDD

-558 SGKDRDSTPSFTA
+558 SGKDKDSTPSFMA
-571 YYNYIQEA
+571 YYNYINEA

-584 AELPR
+584 ADLPR
-589 LYQLK
+589 LYQLKQ

>member
-1 MMMTQLMQRWQ
+1 MMTQLMQRWQ
-12 QVSQYLTDWRDALLA
+12 QASQYLADWHDSLLA
-27 VETTLQ
+27 AENSLQ
-33 QKDKSYSWQA
+33 QKDKIYNWQA
-43 WLLPTL
+43 WLFPTL

-79 WADGQVLYRDMIDIK
+79 WADGSVLYRDMIDIK

-101 DAVGYAVGGFQGIW
+101 DAVGYAIGGFQGIW

-147 LAWMFLYAYRYYY
+147 LAWLFLYAYRYYY

-176 YYFVRMLL
+176 YHFVRMLL
-184 AERFRWQDALIPA
+184 AERFRWQDAAIPA

-210 AAMWCGYYLAIFVY
+210 AAMWCGYYLTLFIY
-224 WIWQRRW
+224 WAWQRRW
-231 QDAIRLTISG
+231 QDAIKLTISG
-241 VVGLLITALPLLAY
+241 VIGILLTAVPLLAY

-261 LGDFWFYSFGI
+261 LSDFWFYSFGI
-272 FFGSSYGSGHSLMV
+272 FFGNSYGSGHSLMV

-301 VLVAVVWQQKHLPD
+301 VFIGVVWQQQRVA
-315 TDNRRPWG
+315 DNTRPWHI
-323 VLLATQLTGIAM
+323 LLASQLVGLVM

-360 ILPVVIQVA
+360 ILPIVLQAA
-369 RSGGLS
+369 RSGGVDK
-375 GQIGCRHLQ
+375 QIGCRHLQ
-384 LAGIATLLL
+384 LAGIVTLLL
-393 WLGYLLAQHIIFTW
+393 LIGYLLAQHIIFTW

-416 LTHELLVSLVAG
+416 LTYELLVSLAASV
-428 VIFTVALAGVWL
+428 VVTIVLAIVWV

-445 QLYLPAMLLLV
+445 QLYLPAMTGLV
-456 VLSVLMTLLPVTRG
+456 VLALLMVVLPIGRG

-476 FDEVSGQMVEYI
+476 FDDVSAQMVEYI
-488 KANTGYDD
+488 KSHTSYDD
-496 LIWVDGVIP
+496 LIWVDGIIP

-532 TRMMDD
+532 ARMMDD

-558 SGKDRDSTPSFTA
+558 SGKDNDSTPSFMA
-571 YYNYIQEA
+571 YYNYINEA

-584 AELPR
+584 ADLPR
-589 LYQLK
+589 LYQLKQ

>member
-1 MMMTQLMQRWQ
+1 MMTQLMQRWQ
-12 QVSQYLTDWRDALLA
+12 QASQYLADRHDSLLA
-27 VETTLQ
+27 AENSLQ
-33 QKDKSYSWQA
+33 QKDKIYNWQA
-43 WLLPTL
+43 WLFPTL

-79 WADGQVLYRDMIDIK
+79 WADGSVLYRDMIDIK

-101 DAVGYAVGGFQGIW
+101 DAVGYAIGGFQGIW

-147 LAWMFLYAYRYYY
+147 LAWLFLYAYRYYY

-176 YYFVRMLL
+176 YHFVRMLL
-184 AERFRWQDALIPA
+184 AERFRWQDAAIPA

-210 AAMWCGYYLAIFVY
+210 AAMWCGYYLTLFIY
-224 WIWQRRW
+224 WAWQRRW
-231 QDAIRLTISG
+231 QDAIKLTISG
-241 VVGLLITALPLLAY
+241 VIGILLTAVPLLAY

-261 LGDFWFYSFGI
+261 LSDFWFYSFGI
-272 FFGSSYGSGHSLMV
+272 FFGNSYGSGHSLMV

-301 VLVAVVWQQKHLPD
+301 VFIGVVWQQQRVA
-315 TDNRRPWG
+315 DNTRPWHI
-323 VLLATQLTGIAM
+323 LLASQLVGLVM

-360 ILPVVIQVA
+360 ILPIVLQAA
-369 RSGGLS
+369 RSGGVDK
-375 GQIGCRHLQ
+375 QIGCRHLQ
-384 LAGIATLLL
+384 LAGIVTLVLL
-393 WLGYLLAQHIIFTW
+393 IGYLLAQHIIFTW

-416 LTHELLVSLVAG
+416 LTYELLVSLAASV
-428 VIFTVALAGVWL
+428 VVTIVLAIVWV

-445 QLYLPAMLLLV
+445 QLYLPAMTGLV
-456 VLSVLMTLLPVTRG
+456 VLALLMVVLPIGRG

-476 FDEVSGQMVEYI
+476 FDDVSAQMVEYI
-488 KANTGYDD
+488 KSHTGYDD
-496 LIWVDGVIP
+496 LIWVDGIIP

-532 TRMMDD
+532 ARMMDD

-558 SGKDRDSTPSFTA
+558 SGKDKDSTPSFMA
-571 YYNYIQEA
+571 YYNYINEA

-584 AELPR
+584 ADLPR
-589 LYQLK
+589 LYQLKQ

>member
-1 MMMTQLMQRWQ
+1 MMTQLMQRWQ
-12 QVSQYLTDWRDALLA
+12 QASQYLADWHDSLLA
-27 VETTLQ
+27 AENSLQ
-33 QKDKSYSWQA
+33 QKDKIYNWQA
-43 WLLPTL
+43 WLFPTL

-79 WADGQVLYRDMIDIK
+79 WADGSVLYRDMIDIK

-101 DAVGYAVGGFQGIW
+101 DAVGYAIGGFQGIW

-147 LAWMFLYAYRYYY
+147 LAWLFLYAYRYYY

-176 YYFVRMLL
+176 YHFVRMLL
-184 AERFRWQDALIPA
+184 AERFRWQDAAIPA

-210 AAMWCGYYLAIFVY
+210 AAMWCGYYLTLFIY
-224 WIWQRRW
+224 WAWQRRW
-231 QDAIRLTISG
+231 QDAIKLTISG
-241 VVGLLITALPLLAY
+241 VIGILLTAVPLLAY

-261 LGDFWFYSFGI
+261 LSDFWFYSFGI
-272 FFGSSYGSGHSLMV
+272 FFGNSYGSGHSLMV

-301 VLVAVVWQQKHLPD
+301 VFIGVVWQQQRVA
-315 TDNRRPWG
+315 DNTRPWHI
-323 VLLATQLTGIAM
+323 LLASQLVGLVM

-360 ILPVVIQVA
+360 ILPIVLQAA
-369 RSGGLS
+369 RSGGVDK
-375 GQIGCRHLQ
+375 QIGCRHLQ
-384 LAGIATLLL
+384 LAGIVTLVLL
-393 WLGYLLAQHIIFTW
+393 IGYLLAQHIIFTW

-416 LTHELLVSLVAG
+416 LTYELLVSLAASV
-428 VIFTVALAGVWL
+428 VVTIVLAIVWV

-445 QLYLPAMLLLV
+445 QLYLPAMTGLV
-456 VLSVLMTLLPVTRG
+456 VLALLMVVLPIGRG

-476 FDEVSGQMVEYI
+476 FDDVSAQMVEYI
-488 KANTGYDD
+488 KSHTGYDD
-496 LIWVDGVIP
+496 LIWADGIIP

-532 TRMMDD
+532 ARMMDD

-558 SGKDRDSTPSFTA
+558 SGKDNDSTPSFMA
-571 YYNYIQEA
+571 YYNYINEA

-584 AELPR
+584 ADLPR
-589 LYQLK
+589 LYQLKQ

>member
-1 MMMTQLMQRWQ
+1 MMTQLMQRWQ
-12 QVSQYLTDWRDALLA
+12 QASQYLADWHDSLLA
-27 VETTLQ
+27 AENSLQ
-33 QKDKSYSWQA
+33 QKDKIYNWQA
-43 WLLPTL
+43 WLFPTL

-79 WADGQVLYRDMIDIK
+79 WADGSVLYRDMIDIK

-101 DAVGYAVGGFQGIW
+101 DAVGYAIGGFQGIW

-147 LAWMFLYAYRYYY
+147 LAWLFLYAYRYYY

-176 YYFVRMLL
+176 YHFVRMLL
-184 AERFRWQDALIPA
+184 AERFRWQDAAIPA

-210 AAMWCGYYLAIFVY
+210 AAMWCGYYLTLFIY
-224 WIWQRRW
+224 WAWQRRW
-231 QDAIRLTISG
+231 QDAIKLTISG
-241 VVGLLITALPLLAY
+241 VIGILLTAVPLLAY

-261 LGDFWFYSFGI
+261 LSDFWFYSFGI
-272 FFGSSYGSGHSLMV
+272 FFGNSYGSGHSLMV

-301 VLVAVVWQQKHLPD
+301 VFIGVVWQQQRVA
-315 TDNRRPWG
+315 DNTRPWHI
-323 VLLATQLTGIAM
+323 LLASQLVGLVM

-360 ILPVVIQVA
+360 ILPIVLQAA
-369 RSGGLS
+369 RSGGVDK
-375 GQIGCRHLQ
+375 QIGCRHLQ
-384 LAGIATLLL
+384 LAGIVTLLL
-393 WLGYLLAQHIIFTW
+393 LIGYLLAQHIIFTW

-416 LTHELLVSLVAG
+416 LTYELLVSLAASV
-428 VIFTVALAGVWL
+428 VVTIVLAIVWV

-445 QLYLPAMLLLV
+445 QLYLPAMTGLV
-456 VLSVLMTLLPVTRG
+456 VLALLMVVLPIGRG

-476 FDEVSGQMVEYI
+476 FDDVSAQMVEYI
-488 KANTGYDD
+488 KSHTSYDD
-496 LIWVDGVIP
+496 LIWVDGIIP

-532 TRMMDD
+532 ARMMDD

-558 SGKDRDSTPSFTA
+558 SGKDKDSTPSFMA
-571 YYNYIQEA
+571 YYNYINEA

-584 AELPR
+584 ADLPR
-589 LYQLK
+589 LYQLKQ

>member
-1 MMMTQLMQRWQ
+1 MMTQLMQRWQ
-12 QVSQYLTDWRDALLA
+12 QASQYLADWHDSLLA
-27 VETTLQ
+27 AENSLQ
-33 QKDKSYSWQA
+33 QKDKIYNWQT
-43 WLLPTL
+43 WLFPTL

-79 WADGQVLYRDMIDIK
+79 WADGSVLYRDMIDIK

-101 DAVGYAVGGFQGIW
+101 DAVGYAIGGFQGIW

-147 LAWMFLYAYRYYY
+147 LAWLFLYAYRYYY

-176 YYFVRMLL
+176 YHFVRMLL
-184 AERFRWQDALIPA
+184 AERFRWQDAAIPA

-210 AAMWCGYYLAIFVY
+210 AAMWCGYYLTLFIY
-224 WIWQRRW
+224 WAWQRRW
-231 QDAIRLTISG
+231 QDAIKLTISG
-241 VVGLLITALPLLAY
+241 VIGILLTAVPLLAY

-261 LGDFWFYSFGI
+261 LSDFWFYSFGI
-272 FFGSSYGSGHSLMV
+272 FFGNSYGSGHSLMV

-301 VLVAVVWQQKHLPD
+301 VFIGVVWQQQRVA
-315 TDNRRPWG
+315 DNTRPWHI
-323 VLLATQLTGIAM
+323 LLASQLVGLVM

-360 ILPVVIQVA
+360 ILPIVLQAA
-369 RSGGLS
+369 RSGGVDK
-375 GQIGCRHLQ
+375 QIGCRHLQ
-384 LAGIATLLL
+384 LAGIVTLVLL
-393 WLGYLLAQHIIFTW
+393 IGYLLAQHIIFTW

-416 LTHELLVSLVAG
+416 LTYELLVSLAASV
-428 VIFTVALAGVWL
+428 VVTIVLAIVWV

-445 QLYLPAMLLLV
+445 QLYLPAMIGLV
-456 VLSVLMTLLPVTRG
+456 VLALLMVVLPIGRG

-476 FDEVSGQMVEYI
+476 FDDVSAQMVEYI
-488 KANTGYDD
+488 KSHTGYDD
-496 LIWVDGVIP
+496 LIWVDGIIP

-532 TRMMDD
+532 ARMMDD

-558 SGKDRDSTPSFTA
+558 SGKDKDSTPSFMA
-571 YYNYIQEA
+571 YYNYINEA

-584 AELPR
+584 ADLPR
-589 LYQLK
+589 LYQLKQ

>member
-1 MMMTQLMQRWQ
+1 MMTQLMQRWQ
-12 QVSQYLTDWRDALLA
+12 QASQYLADWHDSLLA
-27 VETTLQ
+27 AENSLQ
-33 QKDKSYSWQA
+33 QKDKIYNWQA
-43 WLLPTL
+43 WLFPTL

-79 WADGQVLYRDMIDIK
+79 WADGSVLYRDMIDIK

-101 DAVGYAVGGFQGIW
+101 DAVGYAIGGFQGIW

-147 LAWMFLYAYRYYY
+147 LAWLFLYAYRYYY

-176 YYFVRMLL
+176 YHFVRMLL
-184 AERFRWQDALIPA
+184 AERFRWQDAAIPA

-210 AAMWCGYYLAIFVY
+210 AAMWCGYYLTLFIY
-224 WIWQRRW
+224 WAWQRRW
-231 QDAIRLTISG
+231 QDAIKLTISG
-241 VVGLLITALPLLAY
+241 VIGILLTAVPLLAY

-261 LGDFWFYSFGI
+261 LSDFWFYSFGI
-272 FFGSSYGSGHSLMV
+272 FFGNSYGSGHSLMV

-301 VLVAVVWQQKHLPD
+301 VFIGVVWQQQRVA
-315 TDNRRPWG
+315 DNTRPWHI
-323 VLLATQLTGIAM
+323 LLASQLVGLVM

-360 ILPVVIQVA
+360 ILPIVLQAA
-369 RSGGLS
+369 RSGGVDK
-375 GQIGCRHLQ
+375 QIGCRHLQ
-384 LAGIATLLL
+384 LAGIVTLLL
-393 WLGYLLAQHIIFTW
+393 LIGYLLAQHIIFTW

-416 LTHELLVSLVAG
+416 LTYELLVSLAASV
-428 VIFTVALAGVWL
+428 VVTIVLAIVWV

-445 QLYLPAMLLLV
+445 QLYLPAMIGLV
-456 VLSVLMTLLPVTRG
+456 VLALLMVVLPIGRG

-476 FDEVSGQMVEYI
+476 FDDVSAQMVEYI
-488 KANTGYDD
+488 KSHTGYDD
-496 LIWVDGVIP
+496 LIWVDGIIP

-532 TRMMDD
+532 ARMMDD

-558 SGKDRDSTPSFTA
+558 SGKDKDSTPSFMA
-571 YYNYIQEA
+571 YYNYINEA

-584 AELPR
+584 ADLPR
-589 LYQLK
+589 LYQLKQ